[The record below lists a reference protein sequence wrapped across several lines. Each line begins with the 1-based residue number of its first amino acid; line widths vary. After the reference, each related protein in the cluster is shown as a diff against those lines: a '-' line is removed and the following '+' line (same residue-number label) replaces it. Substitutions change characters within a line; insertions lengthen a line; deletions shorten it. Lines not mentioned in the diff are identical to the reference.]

1 MQRFTLFKQ
10 LRIMKIKCIWFLLL
24 SFISHSTYSQQ
35 DKEVLFTI
43 NDKPFYTDEFKR
55 IYTKNLDLVKDESQK
70 DLENYLNLFVG
81 YKLKV
86 VKANKLGLQ
95 NNISYI
101 NELKSYRTQLAK
113 DYLTDSK
120 VTQELI
126 DEAFLR
132 MQSEVKASHILINVA
147 ENASPEDTLAAYNK
161 IVSLRKKIVN
171 GEDFNTMAH
180 SFSEDPSAKE
190 NKGNLGYFSA
200 FRMVYPFETAAFTTK
215 KGNVSKPI
223 RTRFGYH
230 LIFVHDSR
238 ANRGEITVAHIMLL
252 NPETNDVVAKEKAKN
267 TIQEI
272 YTKLQQGEKFEDLAK
287 QFSDDKSSAA
297 KGGLLNKF
305 GSGQISSE
313 AFEDTAFL
321 LSKENPISKPVE
333 TQFGWHILKFVE
345 KHASPTLEESKPD
358 LESKISKDER
368 SRRITASLLDK
379 IKTKYPVKINKAEL
393 VKVNKAVNNLFYD
406 MKWELPTNTKE
417 LEGDLV
423 VFASEKLK
431 TITFLEHL
439 KEQQKSPSQIKPIA
453 KVIEYHLN
461 TYIDQKLQD
470 FYDVNLENEFSEFA
484 AVMEEYRDGLLLFDL
499 MEKEIWDRSK
509 KDSVGLEEFFL
520 KNSSKYQWKNR
531 YDVQIVSATKE
542 EILKNAVKL
551 IKKEASAEMLKTTFN
566 KDKAVEIMV
575 QEGVFEEEH
584 SALPKTI
591 LLVKGISKI
600 VKEGDYYYIV
610 KVKEI
615 KPAGAKLLKEIKAR
629 VINDYQQ
636 FLEKNWVAQLKN
648 EFEIKVNQA
657 VFERVKRQLNK

>member
-1 MQRFTLFKQ
+1 
-10 LRIMKIKCIWFLLL
+10 MKIKCIWFLLL

>member
-1 MQRFTLFKQ
+1 
-10 LRIMKIKCIWFLLL
+10 MKIKCIWFLLL

-161 IVSLRKKIVN
+161 IVSLRKKIFN